1 MRLPMVTRPNHEHTA
16 LDLITEI
23 REPEKVE
30 RFGLSFSTLFAI
42 FDRES
47 AKPLV
52 AVQPDPIA
60 LTVQQLNW
68 MLAVSTSGVT
78 VLARF

>member
-1 MRLPMVTRPNHEHTA
+1 MRLPMVTRPNHEHA
-16 LDLITEI
+16 LGLITEI

-30 RFGLSFSTLFAI
+30 LFGLSFSTLFAV
-42 FDRES
+42 FDREP

-60 LTVQQLNW
+60 LTVQQFNW

-78 VLARF
+78 VFIRF